1 MKEVKFKFTPKFDYN
16 SINSGVKQINNALNS
31 INIEDKV
38 RSKLENYIKNV
49 NDKLADLSRMDV
61 SKKGT
66 AAYRSALKEVER
78 EYSKLSKAAN
88 DVELKDISFPKETI
102 QQITNI
108 TNVLEKLK
116 KEREKLIESF
126 QNTYAPTQKRFAA
139 SLFDKTSDERT
150 RLRQSLES
158 KQNERYER
166 KVELSTLQKQTQSKI
181 NEATSKLS
189 TETDDNKKASL
200 EEEIR
205 KGKEELEKY
214 NAQLKGLNA
223 EIKQTQTQI
232 SILNSFKDSKQANAA
247 NKNAKEIDELTKEL
261 EDLNKSANE
270 AAKQGLEK
278 FHNAVE
284 KGGEAVSDAVY
295 DENKLIDAN
304 QDLNKSYDGIN
315 KKLTKFFSLA
325 MGFRLVK
332 QLVREAA
339 QAVQEFDKSFTT
351 IAMVS
356 GNTREEMWGMF
367 DTFNAMAS
375 RLGVT
380 TQNVMESSK
389 LFYQQGLDTNE
400 VLLRTEATVKLAT
413 ISGMDFTTATNQMT
427 AALNGFNLE
436 GEQANEVA
444 DIFANLA
451 AKAAVDVSELSE
463 ALTKTASIAKSAGMS
478 IDTTSA
484 FLTKMIET
492 TREAP
497 ENIGTAMKT
506 IVARMQELKNSPTT
520 LLEDGVDANKVEKAL
535 KEADVALRDST
546 GQFRNLDDV
555 LLDLGSK
562 WEGLDR
568 NTQRYIA
575 TIIAGSRQQSRLLAL
590 LDDHART
597 LELVELAQNS
607 QGAATIQ
614 QATNLESAEAKLN
627 QLKATFEKFQT
638 DLLNSDFLKFI
649 YELGTNILKFINN
662 AGAWTTI
669 ISAAVGLIIIKIGL
683 YINKTKLAKKT
694 QEEKSATDKKESAGL
709 KALGARLKQIISLRK
724 QHTRAII
731 AEQEASKGNTAQA
744 KKELTATNRLNA
756 EIAKNETAANV
767 AETTANTQQASGS
780 SIDKGGIASTLLS
793 SVTGIFSMMGGWG
806 AVISMVV
813 GLAASIIVPAIKNNT
828 ATAKLERQKE
838 EDEKKYQEA
847 KTEADARLQNINNLK
862 ILSNTLTK
870 LNNKVV
876 KTEEDFAE
884 LEKTNKDL
892 KEAITAAKEK
902 MPELYEELNIDVNN
916 LTAQDVQKV
925 IITETKEQLKNEQ
938 ESVMAQ
944 RYGSQSEDLYKDKEK
959 IAKLEDE
966 YGGLVAGAVTTQV
979 LAPLALIGGSLA
991 AIVTGVAT
999 AGVGGAA
1006 VAAGTL
1012 AATAA
1017 LQGAS
1022 AYLDIEAEK
1031 KRIELEKAKLEFAEK
1046 SYKALAEQYSQL
1058 INLNEQINSLQD
1070 ISAIESNLLL
1080 TEEEKAQQINDIN
1093 AKTEAKTG
1101 ISEQLL
1107 LKDLREK
1114 GYDSLED
1121 MANMSEE
1128 EKQKY
1133 LSDAQ
1138 EELDTFWNN
1147 LNDETQNI
1155 FKQATDLENITYQ
1168 AIQDNIDKLEGQTR
1182 EIYENIIKEQQL
1194 AQERLMYGLENIGF
1208 DSNKLERMTAAQ
1220 LKNITSA
1227 FAGLP
1232 QATQKAFGEALSNMI
1247 QDNVDNNELINQIA
1261 NTDFTSVASI
1271 SQLLSKDQINES
1283 NELLKAFAEN
1293 IKFTSSTIKQLELD
1307 SEEAFKNINKNFD
1320 NITKSLSEGI
1330 ATADKQNLMDLY
1342 GFDDS
1347 MFTIVEGQW
1356 KIIESRQNEA
1366 YAKLRQSS
1374 IENWEKQ
1381 IAILKS
1387 QLNDMTEVN
1396 KAYAYQQIKV
1406 LEGYINSIDVQLA
1419 NKAIEI
1425 VKKELQTKLDARKDY
1440 LSQLKKL
1447 YEEEKKLRQQNENK
1461 EELAEKEARLAFLMQ
1476 DQTGANAEEIASLQ
1490 KEIKS
1495 DRENLQDQAIQD
1507 YFDLIQKS
1515 IDDENDYLNSINET
1529 SDEVRKLLELWK
1541 EQDEQ
1546 QNKEQDAKSRA
1557 RASLTTIQSQLQ
1569 SGQIDKAT
1577 AKTNVKDAF
1586 ETYKSSLTKEEQ
1598 QNYDISKF
1606 MSGMGVVVDYDTQ
1619 STSNEVASPPKIS
1632 KTSLSGYYQAAS
1644 EYINAIGYDNIP
1656 NDNKDAFNA
1665 KKIYDIVSSIKTGQI
1680 TNSFKNEAFR
1690 DAIDKLYI
1698 QGFSGTSIGEAIGY
1712 KLPNN
1717 KTDYDKIVETYL
1729 SMLNIKKRWVY
1740 TDLSDDNKSH
1750 LWEISLDGIYKLYNN
1765 KSDKIDNDVFLPE
1778 LVIDINNKNQNS
1790 NYKSSVEPLEWIL
1803 NYITQSGTLTP
1814 YSEGGYVTETGPVM
1828 VHGTPN
1834 KPEAFLSAE
1843 DTAMM
1848 REFLNAMGQ
1857 NRNFN
1862 FRNNNIPQKVE
1873 NHTSIQNI
1881 LNLKIEK
1888 VETEADIDEVMRQ
1901 VESKFNEMSNRIS
1914 VPYIR

>member
-1 MKEVKFKFTPKFDYN
+1 MKELKLKFKSEFDYQ
-16 SINSGVKQINNALNS
+16 SVYSGVEQISNALKN

-38 RSKLENYIKNV
+38 KSKLENYIKNV
-49 NDKLADLSRMDV
+49 SDKLANLSRIDIG
-61 SKKGT
+61 KEGIG
-66 AAYRSALKEVER
+66 AYKSALKDISR
-78 EYSKLSKAAN
+78 EYSKLSNAAN
-88 DVELKDISFPKETI
+88 DIQLKDISFPKETI

-108 TNVLEKLK
+108 TNALDKLK
-116 KEREKLIESF
+116 LEREKLIESF

-150 RLRQSLES
+150 RLKQSLES

-166 KVELSTLQKQTQSKI
+166 KVELGTLQKQTQSKI

-189 TETDDNKKASL
+189 TETDDSKKVSL
-200 EEEIR
+200 EEEIK

-214 NAQLKGLNA
+214 NAELKNLNSQ
-223 EIKQTQTQI
+223 IKQTQTQL
-232 SILNSFKDSKQANAA
+232 SILQSFKDSRQATAA
-247 NKNAKEIDELTKEL
+247 NKNANEIDNLTKEL
-261 EDLNKSANE
+261 EDLNKSAND
-270 AAKQGLEK
+270 AAKQGLEN
-278 FHNAVE
+278 FHNSVE
-284 KGGEAVSDAVY
+284 KGNNAATDAIY
-295 DENKLIDAN
+295 NENKLIDAN
-304 QDLNKSYDGIN
+304 EDLNKSYDGIN

-325 MGFRLVK
+325 MGFRVVK

-367 DTFNAMAS
+367 DTFNSMAS

-436 GEQANEVA
+436 GKQANEVA

-694 QEEKSATDKKESAGL
+694 QEEKNATDKKESAGL

-744 KKELTATNRLNA
+744 KKELTATNRLNT
-756 EIAKNETAANV
+756 EIAKNEAAANV
-767 AETTANTQQASGS
+767 AETTANTQQAGGS

-806 AVISMVV
+806 AVVSMVV

-892 KEAITAAKEK
+892 KEAITMAKEK

-916 LTAQDVQKV
+916 LTVQDVQKV
-925 IITETKEQLKNEQ
+925 ITVETKEQLKNEQ

-966 YGGLVAGAVTTQV
+966 YGGLVAGAVTAQV
-979 LAPLALIGGSLA
+979 G
-991 AIVTGVAT
+991 
-999 AGVGGAA
+999 
-1006 VAAGTL
+1006 
-1012 AATAA
+1012 TAA
-1017 LQGAS
+1017 LGVISTGLAAAISGVSFGLATAPAALGAT
-1022 AYLDIEAEK
+1022 AITGAAQYGTTMLEIEAEK
-1031 KRIELEKAKLEFAEK
+1031 KRAELEQAKLEFAEK

-1080 TEEEKAQQINDIN
+1080 TEEEKAQQKKDIN
-1093 AKTEAKTG
+1093 ARTEVKTE
-1101 ISEQLL
+1101 ISEELL
-1107 LKDLREK
+1107 LKDLRVR

-1128 EKQKY
+1128 EKEEY
-1133 LSDAQ
+1133 LSIAQ
-1138 EELDTFWNN
+1138 AELDIFWNS
-1147 LNDETQNI
+1147 LNDETQTI
-1155 FKQATDLENITYQ
+1155 FKQATDLENITYK
-1168 AIQDNIDKLEGQTR
+1168 AIQENIGNLEGQTK

-1194 AQERLMYGLENIGF
+1194 AQEKLMNGLENIGF
-1208 DSNKLERMTAAQ
+1208 DSDKLVTMTAAQ

-1271 SQLLSKDQINES
+1271 SQLIPKDQINKD
-1283 NELLKAFAEN
+1283 NELLKAFADN

-1366 YAKLRQSS
+1366 YAKLRESS

-1381 IAILKS
+1381 IAILES
-1387 QLNDMTEVN
+1387 QLDGMTEVN

-1440 LSQLKKL
+1440 LSQLKKS
-1447 YEEEKKLRQQNENK
+1447 YEEEKKLRQQNESK

-1490 KEIKS
+1490 KDIEK
-1495 DRENLQDQAIQD
+1495 DRENLQEESVQQ
-1507 YFDLIQKS
+1507 YFDSIQKS
-1515 IDDENDYLNSINET
+1515 IDDETESLDNIDENSK
-1529 SDEVRKLLELWK
+1529 DVKDLLEKWQIK
-1541 EQDEQ
+1541 SDSDSPFQDLISSFNSLKGPDDTNLGSIQKSIEGFIQ
-1546 QNKEQDAKSRA
+1546 QANAENKLSAA
-1557 RASLTTIQSQLQ
+1557 RNSLQTIQSNLQ
-1569 SGQIDKAT
+1569 SGKITKASAKELVNT
-1577 AKTNVKDAF
+1577 AYNTYTKSVYGDNIPKD
-1586 ETYKSSLTKEEQ
+1586 Y
-1598 QNYDISKF
+1598 NISKF
-1606 MSGMGVVVDYDTQ
+1606 MSDTGVVVDYEETKQENNSGQQQQQQPKEVLTPLYMDPDKHSFTGMLFGGGNSYEKGRRHHIWTDGVGSNITSYNDDN
-1619 STSNEVASPPKIS
+1619 STKFKEKYENA
-1632 KTSLSGYYQAAS
+1632 LSGYGN
-1644 EYINAIGYDNIP
+1644 EHV
-1656 NDNKDAFNA
+1656 
-1665 KKIYDIVSSIKTGQI
+1665 IYDSETGE
-1680 TNSFKNEAFR
+1680 FFA
-1690 DAIDKLYI
+1690 
-1698 QGFSGTSIGEAIGY
+1698 
-1712 KLPNN
+1712 
-1717 KTDYDKIVETYL
+1717 
-1729 SMLNIKKRWVY
+1729 
-1740 TDLSDDNKSH
+1740 
-1750 LWEISLDGIYKLYNN
+1750 
-1765 KSDKIDNDVFLPE
+1765 KIDNDWRHIVFDNSTKRNDYKTGALRKKLYMVDNN
-1778 LVIDINNKNQNS
+1778 LV
-1790 NYKSSVEPLEWIL
+1790 
-1803 NYITQSGTLTP
+1803 P
-1814 YSEGGYVTETGPVM
+1814 YSKGGYVTETGPVM

-1873 NHTSIQNI
+1873 NHTSVQNI

-1888 VETEADIDEVMRQ
+1888 VETEADIDEVIRQ
-1901 VESKFNEMSNRIS
+1901 VESKFNEMSDRIS